1 MIGFFWYFERSPILQ
16 NYILGQFRRFM
27 NEERET
33 IDRDIDIFFN
43 EADKG
48 FDRSKDTCKEKKNN
62 QDQEVNHVPGWRN

>member
-1 MIGFFWYFERSPILQ
+1 
-16 NYILGQFRRFM
+16 M

-48 FDRSKDTCKEKKNN
+48 FDRSKDTCKEKKIIKT
-62 QDQEVNHVPGWRN
+62 RR